1 MTDEHKQSRLSGEG
15 MDWTEIVKENN
26 LEQIARKI
34 ATIMGQQAYEDA
46 INQKIRPMSV
56 FAQEYLTEF
65 MHQVV
70 LPEPDDP
77 ENIEQGLQTILVP
90 MASNPLGGFE
100 LNGKKIP
107 REITVNYC
115 IHKKSN
121 LHVPCNKRTRS
132 RDYEKK
138 EMTFCRNEITMIM
151 RLNLYFEALSPELQ
165 EQWFEE
171 ITENYER
178 GRKDELDS

>member
-1 MTDEHKQSRLSGEG
+1 

-90 MASNPLGGFE
+90 MASNPLGGFK

-107 REITVNYC
+107 KEITVNYC

-121 LHVPCNKRTRS
+121 LHVPCNKCLIEVCFGS
-132 RDYEKK
+132 LKINICK
-138 EMTFCRNEITMIM
+138 E
-151 RLNLYFEALSPELQ
+151 NLL
-165 EQWFEE
+165 
-171 ITENYER
+171 I
-178 GRKDELDS
+178 